1 MIFSECRFAL
11 FRIVLWQALPTICFS
26 PEADFGNYPLSLQT
40 TVGMRRGVPM
50 SRPSSVDTVTV
61 TALGC
66 IISTTPPD
74 VVPEAKFFPSEL
86 QGSGATALRRKE
98 YGFRQ
103 H

>member
-1 MIFSECRFAL
+1 M
-11 FRIVLWQALPTICFS
+11 
-26 PEADFGNYPLSLQT
+26 
-40 TVGMRRGVPM
+40 
-50 SRPSSVDTVTV
+50 V

-74 VVPEAKFFPSEL
+74 VVTEAKFFPSEL